1 MKIDDRNLTGAAAS
15 QPRQSSPSREV
26 DRSTGG
32 LLPVS
37 QSGRGGDEVA
47 LSGLVGKLAHAL
59 SAGAQE
65 QASTVEQLGQE
76 YAAGRYR
83 ADALEVSR
91 AILAETR
98 MHGAPEPSGLHQA

>member
-1 MKIDDRNLTGAAAS
+1 MKIDDRNLTGTAAS

-26 DRSTGG
+26 DHSTGG
-32 LLPVS
+32 GLPVS

-59 SAGAQE
+59 SVGAQE
-65 QASTVEQLGQE
+65 QANRVERLGEE

-83 ADALEVSR
+83 ADALDVSR

-98 MHGAPEPSGLHQA
+98 MQGAPEQSGLPQV